1 MAAAAQAAADL
12 QDLTS
17 CLTVCGLSTAPLR
30 NGIINREGKKSL
42 EEFGQFR
49 PEDIPELVKS
59 LGRNAPTTQRVYYT
73 FTQQKNLKTLSFWI
87 QERLALNQPL
97 DAALFTASTMK
108 DTDERMIAKTSAPKP
123 SGSVS
128 DLKKFDSLAYDEC
141 MDLFRNFLKQRD
153 LAQFTRE
160 ETPPSNFAD
169 DEERRMY
176 QRRLDTPQAEEEN
189 RRVYRY
195 LKEYLMDS
203 QAYSYMESFDSTEN
217 GRGAFLAVH
226 KFYTG
231 DGETSKRVN
240 HAKAKKEEAHYIKEA
255 SFPFDKF
262 ASTATSIMAILDR
275 SEDDRLSQKQKVE
288 WLQKSVI

>member
-12 QDLTS
+12 QDLIS

-97 DAALFTASTMK
+97 DAALFTAGTMK

-141 MDLFRNFLKQRD
+141 
-153 LAQFTRE
+153 
-160 ETPPSNFAD
+160 
-169 DEERRMY
+169 
-176 QRRLDTPQAEEEN
+176 
-189 RRVYRY
+189 
-195 LKEYLMDS
+195 
-203 QAYSYMESFDSTEN
+203 
-217 GRGAFLAVH
+217 
-226 KFYTG
+226 
-231 DGETSKRVN
+231 
-240 HAKAKKEEAHYIKEA
+240 
-255 SFPFDKF
+255 
-262 ASTATSIMAILDR
+262 TSIHHT
-275 SEDDRLSQKQKVE
+275 
-288 WLQKSVI
+288 